1 MLVFHTE
8 WLGVLPSSTE
18 GEDNVVGSTRN
29 VTVPT
34 QVGTYNFT
42 EELLV
47 YDLKGDGSYTLKFK
61 QQNGEYQFTM
71 DGQLLGNGN

>member
-8 WLGVLPSSTE
+8 WLGVSPSSTE

-42 EELLV
+42 EEVRRKRSSKDYGWTAVANLL
-47 YDLKGDGSYTLKFK
+47 
-61 QQNGEYQFTM
+61 Q
-71 DGQLLGNGN
+71 